1 MKTVGLTGGIATG
14 KSTAA
19 RILRELGASVIDADQ
34 VSRDVTAPGSPG
46 LAAVVEAFGDAMI
59 SADGSLDRKALG
71 AVVMADPAARKRL
84 EGITHPRI
92 IAAMM
97 ERLRDLAM
105 AGEPAAVVEAALMV
119 ETGSWRNYSELWV
132 VTCDPETQR
141 QRLMARNAHSRE
153 AAERWIGSQLPLAD
167 KEAVATRVFRNDG
180 SLEDLRAAVTA
191 AWAELVPG
199 SQTAP

>member
-1 MKTVGLTGGIATG
+1 LKTVGLTGGIATG

-19 RILRELGASVIDADQ
+19 RVLRELGAPVIDADQ
-34 VSRDVTAPGSPG
+34 VSRDVTAPGSTG
-46 LAAVVEAFGDAMI
+46 LAAVVEAFGAGVLA
-59 SADGSLDRKALG
+59 ADGGLDRKALG
-71 AVVMADPAARKRL
+71 AIVMSDADQRKRL
-84 EGITHPRI
+84 EGITHPLI

-97 ERLRDLAM
+97 TRLRDLAL

-119 ETGSWRNYSELWV
+119 ETGSWRSYSELWV
-132 VTCDPETQR
+132 VTCAPETQL

-180 SLEDLRAAVTA
+180 DVEALRAAVTA
-191 AWAELVPG
+191 AWTELVPAG
-199 SQTAP
+199 

>member
-19 RILRELGASVIDADQ
+19 RVLRELGAVVIDADQ

-46 LAAVVEAFGDAMI
+46 LAAVVEAFGDAM
-59 SADGSLDRKALG
+59 LDDQGALNRKALG
-71 AVVMADPAARKRL
+71 AVVMADPEARRHL
-84 EGITHPRI
+84 EEITHPLI

-97 ERLRDLAM
+97 ERLRELAM
-105 AGEPAAVVEAALMV
+105 AGEPAAVIEAALMV

-132 VTCDPETQR
+132 VTCEPATQLE
-141 QRLMARNAHSRE
+141 RLMARNDHSRE
-153 AAERWIGSQLPLAD
+153 AAERWIGSQLPLAE

-180 SLEDLRAAVTA
+180 GVEELRAAVTA
-191 AWAELVPG
+191 AWAELVPP
-199 SQTAP
+199 AE

>member
-19 RILRELGASVIDADQ
+19 RVLRELGAPVIDADQ
-34 VSRDVTAPGSPG
+34 VSRDVTAPGSTG
-46 LAAVVEAFGDAMI
+46 LAAVVEAFGAGVLA
-59 SADGSLDRKALG
+59 ADGGLDRKALG
-71 AVVMADPAARKRL
+71 AIVMSDADQRKRL
-84 EGITHPRI
+84 EGITHPLI

-97 ERLRDLAM
+97 TRLRDLAL

-119 ETGSWRNYSELWV
+119 ETGSWRSYSELWV
-132 VTCDPETQR
+132 VTCAPETQL

-180 SLEDLRAAVTA
+180 DVEALRAAVTA
-191 AWAELVPG
+191 AWTELVPAG
-199 SQTAP
+199 